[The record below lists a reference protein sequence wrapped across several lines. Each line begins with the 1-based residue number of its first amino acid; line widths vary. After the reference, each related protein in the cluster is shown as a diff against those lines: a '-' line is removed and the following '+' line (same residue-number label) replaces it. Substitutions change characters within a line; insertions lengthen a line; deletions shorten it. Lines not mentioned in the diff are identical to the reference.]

1 MRNGIGTF
9 VSQSMEK
16 VNVSNAFI
24 TSVFTQNNSFQ
35 ESQARRPE
43 PDWNNEDVCSVEKD
57 YIRTYLSKLDM
68 CKSIGNN
75 LINAFKYPQGAH
87 KDGSRAFSVCPV
99 TGQDAVG
106 IYWNTGSSLWTP
118 GNFYCDSEQA
128 LAQVAQWGCGV
139 LTLGAVQ
146 KLSG

>member
-1 MRNGIGTF
+1 MRNGIGTL

-57 YIRTYLSKLDM
+57 
-68 CKSIGNN
+68 
-75 LINAFKYPQGAH
+75 
-87 KDGSRAFSVCPV
+87 
-99 TGQDAVG
+99 
-106 IYWNTGSSLWTP
+106 
-118 GNFYCDSEQA
+118 
-128 LAQVAQWGCGV
+128 
-139 LTLGAVQ
+139 
-146 KLSG
+146 